1 MKTHVLRTSLMAV
14 LVAAAAHAQSS
25 ATLRFTIPF
34 NFAVG
39 KATLA
44 AGRYEVSQS
53 KPGLISLQSR
63 EGKAGALIL
72 APIVECAGVQTAS
85 KLVFHRYG
93 SAYVLSQIWSEMD
106 GCGRQAPVTTTERR
120 LAAGQKAPVETV
132 VLALR

>member
-1 MKTHVLRTSLMAV
+1 MKTHVLRTSIMAV
-14 LVAAAAHAQSS
+14 LVAAAARAQSS
-25 ATLRFTIPF
+25 ATFTIPF

-63 EGKAGALIL
+63 QGKAGALIL
-72 APIVECAGVQTAS
+72 APIVECAGVQSAT

-93 SAYVLSQIWSEMD
+93 NNYVLSQIWSEED
-106 GCGRQAPVTTTERR
+106 GCGRQAPVTPTERK
-120 LAAGQKAPVETV
+120 LAAAQKATDETV